1 MAVFGGCVFTSEI
14 VFLLCVGLMVVTVF
28 VLFGIVLFGNVS
40 VIPIYFFKMHTE
52 YLLEP
57 LCDDT

>member
-40 VIPIYFFKMHTE
+40 VIPIYFF
-52 YLLEP
+52 
-57 LCDDT
+57 